1 MRLLFLMGLLG
12 CDPIK
17 ERGVTASPH
26 TTKST
31 AVTNTKINTQERTP
45 VQVEEFGTEHDAMM
59 KLLYNSQTAPSGI
72 EQLVKVGNPV
82 LSSVGK
88 LLSTSEDLIAKG
100 WAIQAVAKIK
110 TIESK
115 DLLMTIEKDTKQ
127 EKLVRTWAASALVQL
142 CTTTDE
148 LISMMPLVQQYP
160 ALSRPVGMQL
170 DRLSG
175 GLNPLQALEMSLKIP
190 NLKEALQENI
200 ISGDP
205 RILIEAMLTHADMN
219 IRRQSA
225 AYLAT
230 MGRTNKATIPALIKA
245 YDFTPKATQ
254 VMWNGGP
261 LYVPSVSWDKENGTA
276 LFAHL
281 VSWHLFCD
289 KKGFTQEK
297 QQLYNNMRSV
307 TLLGAIGMPRYIK
320 NDTGEILK
328 AFKGVVGSR
337 QIQIML
343 EEQGMKNKYANVL
356 GGK

>member
-1 MRLLFLMGLLG
+1 MRLLFLWGLLG

-17 ERGVTASPH
+17 ERGITSPPH
-26 TTKST
+26 ATKTKSET
-31 AVTNTKINTQERTP
+31 KTNVEKKP
-45 VQVEEFGTEHDAMM
+45 VKTEDFGTDHDAMM
-59 KLLYNSQTAPSGI
+59 KLLYDSQTAPQGI
-72 EQLVKVGNPV
+72 EKLVGEGNAA
-82 LSSVGK
+82 LGSLEILISKG
-88 LLSTSEDLIAKG
+88 EDLIAKG
-100 WAIQAVAKIK
+100 WAIQAVAKMK
-110 TIESK
+110 TPESK
-115 DLLMTIEKDTKQ
+115 SLLVNIEKDTNQ
-127 EKLVRTWAASALVQL
+127 EMLVRTWAASSLVQL
-142 CTTTDE
+142 CATTDE

-190 NLKEALQENI
+190 QLKEALQENI
-200 ISGDP
+200 ISGEP
-205 RILIEAMLTHADMN
+205 SILIEAMLTHADMN

-245 YDFTPKATQ
+245 YDFTPDATQ

-281 VSWHLFCD
+281 VSWYLFCD
-289 KKGFTQEK
+289 KKGLQQEK

-307 TLLGAIGMPRYIK
+307 TLLGAIGMPRYIQ
-320 NDTGEILK
+320 NTTDEILK

-343 EEQGMKNKYANVL
+343 EEQGMKKKYEHVL